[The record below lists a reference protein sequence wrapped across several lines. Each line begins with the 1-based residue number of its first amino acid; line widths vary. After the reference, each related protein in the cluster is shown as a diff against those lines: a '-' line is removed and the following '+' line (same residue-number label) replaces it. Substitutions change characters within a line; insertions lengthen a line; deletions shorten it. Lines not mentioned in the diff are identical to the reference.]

1 MQVEVFDERVCA
13 LGEGP
18 SAVGVRNS
26 EVAWVDITGSRVL
39 SRNMLTG
46 ESDEFP
52 TGEPVGFAIPRATGG
67 FVLGTD
73 SGPILRDSDGSIH
86 PFLKLSEIE
95 PLTSQMAIRWN
106 DAKVSPKGNL
116 WLGTM
121 GVEMLKGTSALF
133 KYDVKN
139 STVSRVMPNLTISN
153 GMDWSDDGST
163 FYFIDSD
170 WQEVRAFTVIDDEIS
185 DERTVIQIAESDG
198 APDGMCMDASG
209 GIWVALWGGSQ
220 VRRYDSTNNF
230 KLDHVIDLPAPFVT
244 SCAFAGEKLD
254 TLIIT
259 SATDDK
265 VDGPAEAGMTF
276 HIKPGVTGRPSRKF
290 DLQIS

>member
-1 MQVEVFDERVCA
+1 MQVEIFDERICA

-18 SAVGVRNS
+18 AAFGEHNNEIS
-26 EVAWVDITGSRVL
+26 WVDITGSRVL
-39 SRNMLTG
+39 TRDLVTG
-46 ESDEFP
+46 IADEFS
-52 TGEPVGFAIPRATGG
+52 TGEPVGFAIPRSAGG
-67 FVLGTD
+67 YVLGTD
-73 SGPILRDSDGSIH
+73 SGPVIRNIDGKTH
-86 PFLKLSEIE
+86 PFLNLAEIE
-95 PLTSQMAIRWN
+95 PLTSQMGIRWN
-106 DAKVSPKGNL
+106 DAKVSPAGNL

-133 KYDVKN
+133 KYDVK
-139 STVSRVMPNLTISN
+139 SSKVSRVIPDLTISN

-170 WQEVRAFTVIDDEIS
+170 WQEVRAFSVNDDEIS
-185 DERTVIQIAESDG
+185 KERSVIRIDESEG

-230 KLDHVIDLPAPFVT
+230 KLDQIIDIPALFVT

-265 VDGPAEAGMTF
+265 FDGPPEAGMTF
-276 HIKPGVTGRPSRKF
+276 CTKPGVAGRRSRTF
-290 DLQIS
+290 DL

>member
-1 MQVEVFDERVCA
+1 MELEIFDERICA

-18 SAVGVRNS
+18 SAVGVDNCQVS
-26 EVAWVDITGSRVL
+26 WVDITGSRVL
-39 SRNMLTG
+39 SRNLLTG
-46 ESDEFP
+46 DTDEFP
-52 TGEPVGFAIPRATGG
+52 TGEPVGFAIPRTVGG

-73 SGPILRDSDGSIH
+73 NGPVLRDSDGGIH
-86 PFLKLSEIE
+86 SFLKLSEIE
-95 PLTSQMAIRWN
+95 PLASQMEIRWN
-106 DAKVSPKGNL
+106 DAKVSPRGNL

-139 STVSRVMPNLTISN
+139 SSVSRVIPNLTISN

-170 WQEVRAFTVIDDEIS
+170 WQEVRAFSVIDDEIS
-185 DERTVIQIAESDG
+185 DERSVIRIAESEG

-209 GIWVALWGGSQ
+209 GVWVALWGGSQ

-230 KLDHVIDLPAPFVT
+230 KLDQVINLPAPFVT
-244 SCAFAGEKLD
+244 SCAFAGENLD

-265 VDGPAEAGMTF
+265 VGGPAEAGMTF
-276 HIKPGVTGRPSRKF
+276 CIKQAVSGRPSRKI
-290 DLQIS
+290 DL

>member
-1 MQVEVFDERVCA
+1 MRVEIFDERICA

-18 SAVGVRNS
+18 SANGLHNE
-26 EVAWVDITGSRVL
+26 EVTWVDISGSRVL
-39 SRNMLTG
+39 SRNLLTGKTDEFLTG
-46 ESDEFP
+46 ER
-52 TGEPVGFAIPRATGG
+52 VGFAIRRTTGG

-73 SGPILRDSDGSIH
+73 SGPVLRDSDGSIH
-86 PFLKLSEIE
+86 PFLKLSQME

-106 DAKVSPKGNL
+106 DAKVSPNGNL

-133 KYDVKN
+133 KYDLKN
-139 STVSRVMPNLTISN
+139 AEASRAISNLTISN
-153 GMDWSDDGST
+153 GMDWSDDGSM
-163 FYFIDSD
+163 FYFIDSE
-170 WQEVRAFTVIDDEIS
+170 WQEVRAFTAIDDEIS

-198 APDGMCMDASG
+198 APDGMCIDASG

-220 VRRYDSTNNF
+220 IRRYDSTDNF
-230 KLDHVIDLPAPFVT
+230 KLDQVIELPAPFVT

-259 SATDDK
+259 SATDDRIG
-265 VDGPAEAGMTF
+265 GPSESGMTF
-276 HIKPGVTGRPSRKF
+276 CINPGVTGRPSRKL
-290 DLQIS
+290 DL

>member
-1 MQVEVFDERVCA
+1 MQVEIFDERVCG

-18 SAVGVRNS
+18 SAIGEHNNDVS
-26 EVAWVDITGSRVL
+26 WVDITGSRVL
-39 SRNMLTG
+39 FRNLLTG
-46 ESDEFP
+46 KAGEFS
-52 TGEPVGFAIPRATGG
+52 TGEPVGFAIPRTTGG

-73 SGPILRDSDGSIH
+73 SGPVLRDSDGSIH
-86 PFLKLSEIE
+86 AFLKLSEIE
-95 PLTSQMAIRWN
+95 PLTSQMEIRWN
-106 DAKVSPKGNL
+106 DAKVSPNGNL

-139 STVSRVMPNLTISN
+139 STVSRVIPNLAISN

-163 FYFIDSD
+163 FFFIDSD

-185 DERTVIQIAESDG
+185 EERTVIHIAESEG

-209 GIWVALWGGSQ
+209 GVWVALWGGSQ
-220 VRRYDSTNNF
+220 VRRYDSTNYFN
-230 KLDHVIDLPAPFVT
+230 LDHVIDLPAPFVT
-244 SCAFAGEKLD
+244 SCAFAGENLD

-265 VDGPAEAGMTF
+265 VGGPAEAGMTF
-276 HIKPGVTGRPSRKF
+276 CIKPGVTGRPSRKF
-290 DLQIS
+290 EL

>member
-1 MQVEVFDERVCA
+1 MRVEIFDERICG

-18 SAVGVRNS
+18 SAVGTHNNKIS
-26 EVAWVDITGSRVL
+26 WVDITGSRVL
-39 SRNMLTG
+39 TRNLLTG
-46 ESDEFP
+46 LADEFP
-52 TGEPVGFAIPRATGG
+52 TGEPVGFAIPRTTAGY
-67 FVLGTD
+67 VLGTD
-73 SGPILRDSDGSIH
+73 SGPVLRDSDGSIH

-95 PLTSQMAIRWN
+95 PLTSKMEIRWN
-106 DAKVSPKGNL
+106 DAKVSPDGNL

-121 GVEMLKGTSALF
+121 GVEMLNGTSALF
-133 KYDVKN
+133 KYDVK
-139 STVSRVMPNLTISN
+139 SSKVSRVIPNLTISN

-185 DERTVIQIAESDG
+185 SERTVIQIAAFDG

-220 VRRYDSTNNF
+220 VRRYDSTDKF
-230 KLDHVIDLPAPFVT
+230 RLDQVINVPAPFVT
-244 SCAFAGEKLD
+244 SCTFAGEELD

-265 VDGPAEAGMTF
+265 VGGPAEAGMTF
-276 HIKPGVTGRPSRKF
+276 CVSPGVTGRPSRTF
-290 DLQIS
+290 DL